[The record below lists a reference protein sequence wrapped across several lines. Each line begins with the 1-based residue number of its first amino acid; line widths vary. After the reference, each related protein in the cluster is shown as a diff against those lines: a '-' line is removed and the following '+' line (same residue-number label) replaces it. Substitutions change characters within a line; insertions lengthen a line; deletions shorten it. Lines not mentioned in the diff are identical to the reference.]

1 MKFLEDNQDWESLK
15 AISILKIIDS
25 CYYKAKKG
33 RYSRF
38 AVEWG
43 HWSRAMNIALKK
55 RIESKDDEEHNY
67 LHFVFNYWVIKSKLL
82 DCYYEGQLKNM
93 FKIKRLGNEAIQ
105 IKNIIVNGEEAP
117 LVEESF
123 FDHVNS
129 IIGES

>member
-1 MKFLEDNQDWESLK
+1 MKFLEEAQDWESLK
-15 AISILKIIDS
+15 AVDLIKVIDS

-55 RIESKDDEEHNY
+55 RIENKDDEEYNY
-67 LHFVFNYWVIKSKLL
+67 LRYVFNYWIIKSKLL
-82 DCYYEGQLKNM
+82 ECYFEGKLRNM

-105 IKNIIVNGEEAP
+105 IKNIIVNGEDVLP
-117 LVEESF
+117 IEESF
-123 FDHVNS
+123 FDQVNA